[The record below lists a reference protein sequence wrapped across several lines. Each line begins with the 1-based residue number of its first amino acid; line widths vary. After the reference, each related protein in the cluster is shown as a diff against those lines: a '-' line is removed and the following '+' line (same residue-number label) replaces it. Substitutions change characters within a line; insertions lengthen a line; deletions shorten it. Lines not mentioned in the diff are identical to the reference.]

1 MSDISM
7 SEDQKPAPH
16 DVEGTESSVL
26 GPREGVAGEYFGQ
39 DTICE
44 PLSAREE
51 RHIEDD
57 AVSGDSLK
65 KSSSTGRLTN
75 LENPVNALGIGVDAS
90 ENDVS
95 SQSHVHRDTQVS
107 ERGHHGVPVLEHL
120 EETTSCSAV
129 GKVDRRMALTARE
142 SPKRTMSTTLE
153 HANTFHGIVEDVT
166 EKKRQGVLDSARDG
180 SMLGAHE
187 DVPCVDADVIVEK
200 SDMYSRQ
207 GLNEF
212 IHGEFVPEPVFHTT
226 DVIWGQ
232 TERDRV
238 YNALLYVPYHLERLL
253 AFGNA
258 ICLNS
263 FLGVFTVLPL
273 RVAHVLWI
281 MLTGACGVVRGR
293 KQAHDKRA
301 MLLRGDQI
309 YDLIC
314 ICIFSVMILFLW
326 HIRAG
331 AIYFWVKELTQEF
344 LKLSVL
350 HTALELGDK
359 ICCSFGV
366 DVLEALA
373 ASCTLLSTNP
383 TGRNYL
389 HVASDAIVALV
400 LLVAHAGVL
409 LAQALVYGVAMN
421 SKKNTLLALLIAS
434 NFTEIKGTVLKRF
447 DPTKLFVLACQDI
460 VERFHLYI
468 IISFVLVEESIGLG
482 QPLPSTRM
490 MRQCLYVLFA
500 EVIIDVTKHAVL
512 GKFNDIRPGVYNE
525 FTKDLCENLST
536 SQSHTMHKLVGIEPF
551 ASAALFFRV
560 LVSFTDLQLEIFMK
574 PMAWAGP
581 FSSVMVFA
589 LIATTVIVLW
599 ITVAALTLML
609 GYVLKAIG
617 TAFLTSYSQQR
628 DKRLKKKKRVRVHP
642 DVNVKTISV
651 QNNDTKKDV

>member
-1 MSDISM
+1 MPDIRM
-7 SEDQKPAPH
+7 SEDQKPAPN

-65 KSSSTGRLTN
+65 KSSSTGRLAN

-129 GKVDRRMALTARE
+129 SKVDRRMSLTARE

-153 HANTFHGIVEDVT
+153 HANTFHGIVEEVT

-187 DVPCVDADVIVEK
+187 DVSCVDADVIVEK
-200 SDMYSRQ
+200 SDTYSRQ

-383 TGRNYL
+383 TRRNYL

>member
-1 MSDISM
+1 M
-7 SEDQKPAPH
+7 SEDQKPAPN

-65 KSSSTGRLTN
+65 KSLSTGRLAN
-75 LENPVNALGIGVDAS
+75 LENPVNALDIGVDAS
-90 ENDVS
+90 EKDVS
-95 SQSHVHRDTQVS
+95 SPSYVHRDTQVS

-129 GKVDRRMALTARE
+129 SKVDRRVALTARE

-153 HANTFHGIVEDVT
+153 HANTFHGIVEEVT

-187 DVPCVDADVIVEK
+187 DVPCVDGDVIVEK
-200 SDMYSRQ
+200 SDTYSRQ

-281 MLTGACGVVRGR
+281 MLTAACGVVRGR
-293 KQAHDKRA
+293 KQADDKRA

-628 DKRLKKKKRVRVHP
+628 DKRLKKKKKRVRVHP
-642 DVNVKTISV
+642 DVNVTTISV
-651 QNNDTKKDV
+651 ENNDTKKDV